1 MGKPHPIELRARVV
15 AFVEERNSN
24 REAARHFRVSPR
36 FVNNMMILH
45 RSSGSLA
52 AARQGHPLGSKL
64 SPYSQWITDRMSAHC
79 EVKLD
84 ELCVELA
91 ERGIE
96 VHRATV
102 GRFLHRLGLSNK
114 KSIRA
119 SEQRRPEIAKARDL
133 WIRRRKPACP
143 RTPV

>member
-15 AFVEERNSN
+15 AFVGEGNSN
-24 REAARHFRVSPR
+24 CEAARHFQVSPR
-36 FVNNMMILH
+36 FVNSMMILH

-64 SPYSQWITDRMSAHC
+64 SRYSQWITDRVSAHG
-79 EVKLD
+79 EVPLD
-84 ELCVELA
+84 

-102 GRFLHRLGLSNK
+102 GRFLHWLGLSNK
-114 KSIRA
+114 KSLRA

-133 WIRRRKPACP
+133 WIR
-143 RTPV
+143 VSD